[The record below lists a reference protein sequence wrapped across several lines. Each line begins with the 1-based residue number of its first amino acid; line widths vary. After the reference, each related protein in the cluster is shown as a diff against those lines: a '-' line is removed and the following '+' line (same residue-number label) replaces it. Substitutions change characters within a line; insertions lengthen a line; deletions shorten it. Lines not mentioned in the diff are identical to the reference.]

1 MRRASATT
9 PPRSESRLSRL
20 LRLAPVPALA
30 LIAGWGG
37 SPPAAAG
44 TSCAPPRA
52 SAAYTSSVTRAL
64 DSGRDLWGDEL
75 LHAPGGPTFLGASGH
90 LAPILYARSAKGRPL
105 TRTGVYYLPF
115 AAPGGPLG
123 AGSVALHVADG
134 SEIVSERAGG
144 PALEVN
150 VAGGLYGSC
159 LSRLTP
165 ARLASGW
172 LPILDT
178 RYAGYSQES
187 FAARIPETGSL
198 VSFVRVSGPGPIRLT
213 PTVHG
218 LRRDGD
224 RLVRGSRTYLAFGA
238 GARWDGRSL
247 LFSGHV
253 AYAAWVV
260 QPGHLKPFA
269 LDAARYAAARASVA
283 AFWRARLAEGAAF
296 DVPETRVMDA
306 ERALL
311 VQNLELSWRY
321 SIGNPYEEFSFPESI
336 DGAQVMTELGFTQVG
351 RSILRV
357 SLTRRATPYP
367 GWTMGEKLLGAAV
380 YERLTGDT
388 GFLGFADAK
397 LAGYVAALGRRQE
410 PDGLLEPEHFSSDI
424 KDAVQ
429 GLHAQ
434 AVVWQGLGSIAA
446 VWKRAGHPKLAAQA
460 SSIASRLGAALRRAV
475 AHSERRLPD
484 GSLFLPMRLDA
495 GEQPYASVTESREG
509 SYWNLVAPYALA
521 SGLFQPGSVQA
532 KGALAYL
539 LLHGSRLLG
548 LVRAGGYALYGPDA
562 TTTRSGTDQVYGVNA
577 ARFMAAMDEP
587 DQLVL
592 SLYGQLAAGMTPN
605 TFVAGEA
612 ASVAPLDGLR
622 DRAMYLPP
630 NSVSNDAFLETLRLM
645 LVQEPAAGLRLAF
658 ATPRAWLAPG
668 KRVAVAGA
676 PTGFGPLSY
685 SLEASAHEVRVHVD
699 PLSARPPSIELR
711 LRLPAGRRIRSVA
724 PPERFDP
731 STGTVNVPV
740 TREPLDL
747 IVKTT

>member
-1 MRRASATT
+1 M
-9 PPRSESRLSRL
+9 
-20 LRLAPVPALA
+20 A
-30 LIAGWGG
+30 LIPVLLTAAIRVGSAPAVVAGGC
-37 SPPAAAG
+37 AA
-44 TSCAPPRA
+44 PRA
-52 SAAYTSSVTRAL
+52 TAAYAAKVTRAL
-64 DSGRDLWGDEL
+64 ASGHDLWGDAL
-75 LHAPGGPTFLGASGH
+75 LKSPGGPTFLGASGH

-105 TRTGVYYLPF
+105 TRSGVYYLPF
-115 AAPGGPLG
+115 SEPEGSLG
-123 AGSVALHVADG
+123 AGTVALHVADG
-134 SEIVSERAGG
+134 SEIISNRVGG
-144 PALEVN
+144 PALEVG
-150 VAGGLYGSC
+150 VAGGPYGSC
-159 LSRLTP
+159 VSRLAP

-178 RYAGYSQES
+178 RYEGYSQES

-213 PTVHG
+213 PTVRG
-218 LRRDGD
+218 LHRSGD
-224 RLVRGSRTYLAFGA
+224 SLVRGSRTYLVFGA
-238 GARWDGRSL
+238 GAHWTGGSL
-247 LFSGHV
+247 VFSGQN
-253 AYAAWVV
+253 AYAAWIVH
-260 QPGHLKPFA
+260 PGHVKPFV
-269 LDAARYAAARASVA
+269 LDATRYAAARASIG
-283 AFWRARLAEGAAF
+283 AFWRSQLAEGATF

-336 DGAQVMTELGFTQVG
+336 DGAQVMTELGFAQVG

-388 GFLGFADAK
+388 GFLGFADSK
-397 LAGYVAALGRRQE
+397 LAAYVAALGRRQQAG
-410 PDGLLEPEHFSSDI
+410 GLLQPEHFSSDI
-424 KDAVQ
+424 TDAVR

-434 AVVWQGLGSIAA
+434 AVAWQGLTSMAA
-446 VWKRAGHPKLAAQA
+446 VWKSAGHPKQAARATAIAARLSAGLRLAVE
-460 SSIASRLGAALRRAV
+460 R
-475 AHSERRLPD
+475 SERRLPD

-495 GEQPYASVTESREG
+495 GEQPYASVTESRAG

-521 SGLFQPGSVQA
+521 SGLFPPGGAQA

-548 LVRAGGYALYGPDA
+548 LVRAGGYALYGPGA
-562 TTTRSGTDQVYGVNA
+562 TTTLSGTDQVYGVNA
-577 ARFMAAMDEP
+577 ARFMAAMGEP

-592 SLYGQLAAGMTPN
+592 SLYGQLADGMTQN

-622 DRAMYLPP
+622 YRAMYLPP

-645 LVQEPAAGLRLAF
+645 LVQEAAGGLRLAF
-658 ATPRAWLAPG
+658 ATPRGWLSPG
-668 KRVAVAGA
+668 KRIAVAGA

-685 SLEASAHEVRVHVD
+685 TLQASAHEVRVHLD
-699 PLSARPPSIELR
+699 PLSKRPGSIELR
-711 LRLPAGRRIRSVA
+711 LRLPAGRRIRSVSPRA
-724 PPERFDP
+724 RFD
-731 STGTVNVPV
+731 SSSGTIDLPV
-740 TREPLDL
+740 TRAPLDL
-747 IVKTT
+747 TVQTT

>member
-1 MRRASATT
+1 V
-9 PPRSESRLSRL
+9 
-20 LRLAPVPALA
+20 PVAALVVVGAWAGPA
-30 LIAGWGG
+30 
-37 SPPAAAG
+37 PAAASG
-44 TSCAPPRA
+44 GCDAPLA
-52 SAAYTSSVTRAL
+52 SAAYTASVTRAL
-64 DSGRDLWGDEL
+64 ASGRDLWGDAL
-75 LHAPGGPTFLGASGH
+75 LRAPGGPTFRGASRH
-90 LAPILYARSAKGRPL
+90 LAPILYARSANGRPL

-115 AAPGGPLG
+115 AAPLGSLG

-134 SEIVSERAGG
+134 SEIVSQRAGG

-159 LSRLTP
+159 LSRLAP
-165 ARLASGW
+165 ARLAAGW

-198 VSFVRVSGPGPIRLT
+198 VSFVRVTGPGPIRLT
-213 PTVHG
+213 PTVPG
-218 LRRDGD
+218 LHRSGD
-224 RLVRGSRTYLAFGA
+224 RLVRGSRTYLVFSA
-238 GARWDGRSL
+238 GARWDGSSL
-247 LFSGHV
+247 LFTRHV
-253 AYAAWVV
+253 AYASWVV
-260 QPGHLKPFA
+260 HPGRVSPLT
-269 LDAARYAAARASVA
+269 LDAARYGAARASVA
-283 AFWRARLAEGAAF
+283 AFWRARLAEGATF

-306 ERALL
+306 ERGLL

-336 DGAQVMTELGFTQVG
+336 DGAQVMTELGFGQVG

-367 GWTMGEKLLGAAV
+367 GWTMGEKLLGSAI

-397 LAGYVAALGRRQE
+397 LAGYVTALGRRQE
-410 PDGLLEPEHFSSDI
+410 PGGLLEPEHFSSDI
-424 KDAVQ
+424 KDAVH
-429 GLHAQ
+429 GLHGQ
-434 AVVWQGLGSIAA
+434 AVVWEGLGSMAA
-446 VWKRAGHPKLAAQA
+446 VWRRTGHPNLAARA
-460 SSIASRLGAALRRAV
+460 SAIAARLGVGLRRAV
-475 AHSERRLPD
+475 ERSERRLPD

-495 GEQPYASVTESREG
+495 GEQPYASVTESRAG

-521 SGLFQPGSVQA
+521 SGLFRPGSAQA

-539 LLHGSRLLG
+539 LEHGSRLLG

-562 TTTRSGTDQVYGVNA
+562 TTTLSGTDQVYGVNA

-592 SLYGQLAAGMTPN
+592 SLYGQLAAGMTRT

-622 DRAMYLPP
+622 YRAMYLPP

-645 LVQEPAAGLRLAF
+645 LVQEPAGGLRLAF
-658 ATPRAWLAPG
+658 GTPRAWLAPG
-668 KRVAVAGA
+668 KRIAVAGA

-685 SLEASAHEVRVHVD
+685 SLVASVHEVRVHLD
-699 PLSARPPSIELR
+699 PLSKRPSSIELR
-711 LRLPAGRRIRSVA
+711 LRLPAERRIRSVSPRA
-724 PPERFDP
+724 RFDAA
-731 STGTVNVPV
+731 TGTIDVPV
-740 TREPLDL
+740 TSGPLDL
-747 IVKTT
+747 IVRTT

>member
-1 MRRASATT
+1 M
-9 PPRSESRLSRL
+9 
-20 LRLAPVPALA
+20 
-30 LIAGWGG
+30 
-37 SPPAAAG
+37 
-44 TSCAPPRA
+44 
-52 SAAYTSSVTRAL
+52 TRAL
-64 DSGRDLWGDEL
+64 GSGGDLWGDAL

-105 TRTGVYYLPF
+105 TRSGVYYLPF
-115 AAPGGPLG
+115 AEPGGPLG

-150 VAGGLYGSC
+150 VAGGLYGRC
-159 LSRLTP
+159 LARLSP

-187 FAARIPETGSL
+187 FAARIPETASL
-198 VSFVRVSGPGPIRLT
+198 VSFLRVSGPGPIRLT
-213 PTVHG
+213 PTVPG

-224 RLVRGSRTYLAFGA
+224 RLVRGSRTYVVFGA
-238 GARWDGRSL
+238 GARWESGSL
-247 LFSGHV
+247 LFTGHV
-253 AYAAWVV
+253 ALAAWVV
-260 QPGHLKPFA
+260 QPGRVKPFA
-269 LDAARYAAARASVA
+269 LDAARYAAARSSVA
-283 AFWRARLAEGAAF
+283 AYWRARLAEGASF
-296 DVPETRVMDA
+296 DVPETRVIDA

-336 DGAQVMTELGFTQVG
+336 DGAQVMTELGFAQVG

-380 YERLTGDT
+380 YVRLTGDT
-388 GFLGFADAK
+388 DFLGFADGK

-410 PDGLLEPEHFSSDI
+410 PGGLLEPEHFSSDI
-424 KDAVQ
+424 TDPVQ

-434 AVVWQGLGSIAA
+434 AVVWEGLRSMAT
-446 VWKRAGHPKLAAQA
+446 VWKSAGHPKLAASA
-460 SSIASRLGAALRRAV
+460 SAIAARLGVGLRRAV
-475 AHSERRLPD
+475 ERSERRLPD

-495 GEQPYASVTESREG
+495 GEQPYASVTESRPG
-509 SYWNLVAPYALA
+509 SYWNLVAPYAFA
-521 SGLFQPGSVQA
+521 SGFFPPGSTPA

-539 LLHGSRLLG
+539 LQHGSRLLG
-548 LVRAGGYALYGPDA
+548 LVRAGGYALYGPGA
-562 TTTRSGTDQVYGVNA
+562 TVTRSGTDQVYGVNA

-587 DQLVL
+587 DELVL
-592 SLYGQLAAGMTPN
+592 SLYGQLAAGMTQN

-612 ASVAPLDGLR
+612 ASVAPLEGLR
-622 DRAMYLPP
+622 YRAMYLPP

-645 LVQEPAAGLRLAF
+645 LVQERAGGLRLAF

-668 KRVAVAGA
+668 KQIAVSGS
-676 PTGFGPLSY
+676 PTAFGPLSY
-685 SLEASAHEVRVHVD
+685 SLVASAHEVRVHLD
-699 PLSARPPSIELR
+699 PLAKRPGSIELR
-711 LRLPAGRRIRSVA
+711 LRLPAGRRIRSVSPHA
-724 PPERFDP
+724 RFDA
-731 STGTVNVPV
+731 SSGTIDVRV
-740 TREPLDL
+740 TRDPLDL
-747 IVKTT
+747 VVKTT

>member
-1 MRRASATT
+1 
-9 PPRSESRLSRL
+9 
-20 LRLAPVPALA
+20 
-30 LIAGWGG
+30 
-37 SPPAAAG
+37 
-44 TSCAPPRA
+44 
-52 SAAYTSSVTRAL
+52 
-64 DSGRDLWGDEL
+64 
-75 LHAPGGPTFLGASGH
+75 
-90 LAPILYARSAKGRPL
+90 
-105 TRTGVYYLPF
+105 
-115 AAPGGPLG
+115 
-123 AGSVALHVADG
+123 VALHVADG

-144 PALEVN
+144 PALEVS

-159 LSRLTP
+159 LSRLAP

-178 RYAGYSQES
+178 RYARYSQES

-198 VSFVRVSGPGPIRLT
+198 VSFVRVNGPGPIRLT

-218 LRRDGD
+218 LRRDGN
-224 RLVRGSRTYLAFGA
+224 RLVRGSRTYLVFGT
-238 GARWDGRSL
+238 GARWNGSSL
-247 LFSGHV
+247 VFTRHP

-260 QPGHLKPFA
+260 QPGRVKPFTLDPA
-269 LDAARYAAARASVA
+269 LYASARASVA
-283 AFWRARLAEGAAF
+283 SFWRSELSQGASF

-306 ERALL
+306 ERGLL

-336 DGAQVMTELGFTQVG
+336 DGAQVMTELGFVQVG

-367 GWTMGEKLLGAAV
+367 GWTMGEKLLGAAAYV
-380 YERLTGDT
+380 RLTGDT

-410 PDGLLEPEHFSSDI
+410 PGGLLEPEHFSSDI

-434 AVVWQGLGSIAA
+434 AVVWQGLRSIAC
-446 VWKRAGHPKLAAQA
+446 VWKASGHPKLAVRA
-460 SSIASRLGAALRRAV
+460 SAIAARLGVGLHRAV
-475 AHSERRLPD
+475 ERSERRLPD

-495 GEQPYASVTESREG
+495 GEQPYASVTESRSG

-521 SGLFQPGSVQA
+521 SGFFPPRGEQA
-532 KGALAYL
+532 RGALEYL
-539 LLHGSRLLG
+539 LEHGSRLLG

-577 ARFMAAMDEP
+577 ARFMAAVGEP

-622 DRAMYLPP
+622 YRAMYLPP

-645 LVQEPAAGLRLAF
+645 LVQETASGLRLAF

-668 KRVAVAGA
+668 KRIAVAGA
-676 PTGFGPLSY
+676 PTGFGPVSYTLS
-685 SLEASAHEVRVHVD
+685 ASAHEVRVHLD
-699 PLSARPPSIELR
+699 QLSNRPRSVELR

-724 PPERFDP
+724 PRARFDA
-731 STGTVNVPV
+731 SSGTINVPV
-740 TREPLDL
+740 TNGPLDL
-747 IVKTT
+747 VVKTS

>member
-1 MRRASATT
+1 
-9 PPRSESRLSRL
+9 
-20 LRLAPVPALA
+20 
-30 LIAGWGG
+30 
-37 SPPAAAG
+37 
-44 TSCAPPRA
+44 
-52 SAAYTSSVTRAL
+52 VTRAL
-64 DSGRDLWGDEL
+64 ASARDLWGDVL
-75 LHAPGGPTFLGASGH
+75 LHVPGGPTFRGASGH

-105 TRTGVYYLPF
+105 TRSGVYYVPF
-115 AAPGGPLG
+115 AEPGGSLG

-134 SEIVSERAGG
+134 SEIISGRAGG

-159 LSRLTP
+159 LSRLAP

-198 VSFVRVSGPGPIRLT
+198 VSFVRVRGPGPIRLT

-218 LRRDGD
+218 LHRDGD
-224 RLVRGSRTYLAFGA
+224 RLVRGSRTYLVFGA
-238 GARWDGRSL
+238 GARWDGGSL
-247 LFSGHV
+247 VFGGHA

-260 QPGHLKPFA
+260 QPGRVEPFA
-269 LDAARYAAARASVA
+269 LDAARYGAARASVA
-283 AFWRARLAEGAAF
+283 AYWRARLAEGATF
-296 DVPETRVMDA
+296 EVPETRVMDA

-336 DGAQVMTELGFTQVG
+336 DGEQVMTELGFAQVG

-380 YERLTGDT
+380 YVRLTGDT
-388 GFLGFADAK
+388 GVLGFADRK
-397 LAGYVAALGRRQE
+397 LATYVAALGRRQE
-410 PDGLLEPEHFSSDI
+410 PGGLLEPEHFSSDI
-424 KDAVQ
+424 KDPVQ

-434 AVVWQGLGSIAA
+434 AVVWEGLGSIAA
-446 VWKRAGHPKLAAQA
+446 VWRSTGHPKLAASA
-460 SSIASRLGAALRRAV
+460 SAIAARLGVALRRAV
-475 AHSERRLPD
+475 ERSERRLPD
-484 GSLFLPMRLDA
+484 GSLFLPMRLDS
-495 GEQPYASVTESREG
+495 GEQPYASVTESRAG
-509 SYWNLVAPYALA
+509 SYWNLVAPYAFA
-521 SGLFQPGSVQA
+521 SGFFQPQSTQA

-539 LLHGSRLLG
+539 LQHGSRLLG
-548 LVRAGGYALYGPDA
+548 LVRAGGYALYGPGA
-562 TTTRSGTDQVYGVNA
+562 TTTRSGTDEVYGVNA

-592 SLYGQLAAGMTPN
+592 SLYGQLAAGMTQN

-622 DRAMYLPP
+622 YRAMYLPP

-645 LVQEPAAGLRLAF
+645 LVQESARGLRLAF

-668 KRVAVAGA
+668 KRIVVSGA
-676 PTGFGPLSY
+676 PTAFGPLSY
-685 SLEASAHEVRVHVD
+685 SLTASAHEVRVHLD
-699 PLSARPPSIELR
+699 PLAKRPRSIELR
-711 LRLPAGRRIRSVA
+711 LRVPAGTRILSVT
-724 PPERFDP
+724 PRGRFDA
-731 STGTVNVPV
+731 SSGTIEVPV
-740 TREPLDL
+740 TRVPLDL
-747 IVKTT
+747 IVQTS